1 MALTTKQR
9 LELSTALLSAFPKRA
24 HLNRLFFGR
33 IGRPLDEIAGEGPMR
48 DVVIEVIQTAEAEG
62 WTRDLVNGAVAENPG
77 NELLESFYDTSWIA
91 LDTPKRSALETI
103 IRKGVEFL
111 DVDPWIDLL
120 MQMSRRVCRIE
131 VETQVD
137 VGFGTGFLLG
147 RPNVVIT
154 NYHVLAPAIAKQ
166 LDKPG
171 PQGRLAEPGKVRL
184 RFDYRK
190 LPDGSVNN
198 GKVYAL
204 HQNWLLDWSPM
215 SDADISGTGTV
226 ANDELDYALV
236 QLATPAGDDPV
247 PQLGSDSARRKWI
260 DLPVTAVALAEGAPL
275 SILQH
280 PEADHLKLAL
290 ESNAVVN
297 VTPTRVQYRTNT
309 LGGSSGSPCFTQK
322 WELAALHHRG
332 DPKYP
337 NLAGPTN
344 QGIPFG
350 AILALMKTRGTD
362 RHLVSPP
369 PTERVGS

>member
-9 LELSTALLSAFPKRA
+9 LELATAMLSAFPRQADLKRM
-24 HLNRLFFGR
+24 LYLRVGR
-33 IGRPLDEIAGEGPMR
+33 SLDEIAGEGPTR
-48 DVVIEVIQTAEAEG
+48 ELVVEVIQSAEAEG
-62 WTRDLVNGAVAENPG
+62 WTRDLVNGAIEDNPG
-77 NELLESFYDTSWIA
+77 NELLQGFYDTSWIA

-120 MQMSRRVCRIE
+120 IQMSRRICRIE
-131 VETQVD
+131 VETQID

-147 RPNVVIT
+147 RPDVVIT

-166 LDKPG
+166 LGTPG
-171 PQGRLAEPGKVRL
+171 PQGRLAEPGKVKL

-190 LPDGSVNN
+190 LPDGSLNS
-198 GKVYAL
+198 GKIYAL
-204 HQNWLLDWSPM
+204 HQNWLLDWSPV
-215 SDADISGTGTV
+215 SKADTSGTGT
-226 ANDELDYALV
+226 AAADELDYALV
-236 QLATPAGDDPV
+236 RLAAPAGDDLV
-247 PQLGSDSARRKWI
+247 PQLGGASAQRKWV
-260 DLPVTAVALAEGAPL
+260 DPPAAATTLAEGVPL
-275 SILQH
+275 AILQH

-337 NLAGPTN
+337 DLAGPTN

-362 RHLVSPP
+362 THL
-369 PTERVGS
+369 

>member
-9 LELSTALLSAFPKRA
+9 LELSSALLSAFPRRADLKRM
-24 HLNRLFFGR
+24 LYLRVGR
-33 IGRPLDEIAGEGPMR
+33 SLDEIAGEGPTR
-48 DVVIEVIQTAEAEG
+48 ELVVAIIQTADAEG
-62 WTRDLVNGAVAENPG
+62 WTRELVDGAIAENPG
-77 NELLESFYDTSWIA
+77 NDLLQAFYDTSWIA

-120 MQMSRRVCRIE
+120 IQMSRRICRIE
-131 VETQVD
+131 VETPVD
-137 VGFGTGFLLG
+137 VAFGTGFLIG
-147 RPNVVIT
+147 RADVVIT
-154 NYHVLAPAIAKQ
+154 NYHVLAPAIARQ
-166 LDKPG
+166 LGTAGAQARVAD
-171 PQGRLAEPGKVRL
+171 PGKVRL

-190 LPDGSVNN
+190 LPDGSLNN

-204 HQNWLLDWSPM
+204 HQNWLLDWSPV
-215 SDADISGTGTV
+215 SKADTSGTGT
-226 ANDELDYALV
+226 AASDELDYALV
-236 QLATPAGDDPV
+236 RLAAPAGDDVV
-247 PQLGSDSARRKWI
+247 PQLGGASVQRKWV
-260 DLPVTAVALAEGAPL
+260 DPAAVATTLAEGAPL

-290 ESNAVVN
+290 ESNAIVN

-337 NLAGPTN
+337 DLAGPTN

-362 RHLVSPP
+362 KHL
-369 PTERVGS
+369 

>member
-9 LELSTALLSAFPKRA
+9 LELATAMLSAFPRQADLKRM
-24 HLNRLFFGR
+24 LYLRVGR
-33 IGRPLDEIAGEGPMR
+33 SLDEIAGEGPTR
-48 DVVIEVIQTAEAEG
+48 ELVVEVIQSAEAEG
-62 WTRDLVNGAVAENPG
+62 WTRDLVNGSIEDNPG
-77 NELLESFYDTSWIA
+77 NELLQGFYDTSWIA

-120 MQMSRRVCRIE
+120 IQMSRRVCRIE
-131 VETQVD
+131 VETQMD
-137 VGFGTGFLLG
+137 IGFGTGFLLG
-147 RPNVVIT
+147 RPDVVIT

-166 LDKPG
+166 LGTPG
-171 PQGRLAEPGKVRL
+171 PQGRLAEPAKVRF

-190 LPDGSVNN
+190 LPDGSLNS
-198 GKVYAL
+198 GKIYAL
-204 HQNWLLDWSPM
+204 HQNWLLDWSPT
-215 SDADISGTGTV
+215 SKADTSGTGT
-226 ANDELDYALV
+226 AAADELDYALV
-236 QLATPAGDDPV
+236 RLAAPAGNDLV
-247 PQLGSDSARRKWI
+247 PQLGGASAQRKWV
-260 DLPVTAVALAEGAPL
+260 DPPATPAALAEGAPL

-280 PEADHLKLAL
+280 PDADHLKLAL
-290 ESNAVVN
+290 ESNAIVK

-337 NLAGPTN
+337 DLGGPTN
-344 QGIPFG
+344 QGIPIG

-362 RHLVSPP
+362 KHLVSPP
-369 PTERVGS
+369 PSERVGS